1 MRSFPAD
8 GSSLSVELG
17 KPNIWIEP
25 VCFRFSRM
33 GEIENRGARALRV
46 SGKRITK
53 VIGYLRA
60 GEDEDG
66 SEYG

>member
-1 MRSFPAD
+1 
-8 GSSLSVELG
+8 
-17 KPNIWIEP
+17 
-25 VCFRFSRM
+25 M

-46 SGKRITK
+46 SGKRIMK

-66 SEYG
+66 SEFG